1 MKQKF
6 KNTVLLLL
14 ASIGILLIIFSVS
27 GLMAHFRN
35 QAPLDTEMP
44 AMLEVPTTQ
53 DADQTTPNMQY
64 GPGDHPDI
72 DALLRKELNRILD
85 ETDFSYR
92 KANGEEYAYAGEH
105 SALFHNQ
112 TGVSFKDLQL
122 QVALYKLE
130 NPQQYTDVSTIPDL
144 PSEVYDVYIG
154 PLPEGETVPL
164 SFSTEMDD
172 YNYFFLGYGY
182 NLETEGQG

>member
-6 KNTVLLLL
+6 KNTMLLLL
-14 ASIGILLIIFSVS
+14 TCIGILLIAFSVS
-27 GLMAHFRN
+27 GLMAHF
-35 QAPLDTEMP
+35 QDQDSLDAEMP
-44 AMLEVPTTQ
+44 SMPEVSTTQ
-53 DADQTTPNMQY
+53 EVDETTPNMQY

-105 SALFHNQ
+105 SAFFHNQ
-112 TGVSFKDLQL
+112 TGVSFEDLQL
-122 QVALYKLE
+122 QVSLYQLE

-164 SFSTEMDD
+164 SFFTEMDD

-182 NLETEGQG
+182 NLEPES